1 MSEPNQQDEFSIH
14 WIQEVLERVLERDVS
29 DYLISSG
36 KSPSGSIHIGIMREL
51 VVSDVIKRRLLDV
64 GKRARTMF
72 IVDDYDPVRAF
83 PPGVSLSLDE
93 WVGIPYCD
101 VPDEFGCCSSYGA
114 HWANELIGTF
124 PDFGLDPEVVWTSK
138 LYETPEMLN
147 EVRTCLRQTDSI
159 REIMIKYVASDFD
172 EEQKKTYLE
181 GMTDWYPLSV
191 ICPQCGH
198 IQSGAKGSIV
208 PNRVTHYDPDTDMV
222 SFECT
227 NCGNSDTQPLTKLR
241 VKLTWRIDWPAKWHV
256 FRVTCEPAG
265 KDHSVKGGSYDTGL
279 EVSKRVFGW
288 TGPVKVPYE
297 WVQIGGHDMGTS
309 KGRVFTPKTWSSVSL
324 PELYRFLIL
333 KTDLQRTINIQPDL
347 LPDLVDRY
355 DHFERVF
362 YGQEPA
368 DAESV
373 QLAHLLYPLSEAKK
387 VQTKYSPKISFKF
400 AVLMSQ
406 LTDILGQELVMQRCI
421 DSLKKQ
427 HGIARVTKRSKDDIE
442 SRLVRALNWVN
453 LFGSERDQVKIPETV
468 PQEVK
473 DTINDE
479 DRAFLRAMV
488 ELLSGP
494 PLEDEELQSL
504 IFERARDV
512 GLPEKR
518 AFTVL
523 YRILISRKSGPR
535 LAPFIGALGTEWVLK
550 RIGDV
555 L

>member
-1 MSEPNQQDEFSIH
+1 
-14 WIQEVLERVLERDVS
+14 
-29 DYLISSG
+29 
-36 KSPSGSIHIGIMREL
+36 
-51 VVSDVIKRRLLDV
+51 
-64 GKRARTMF
+64 
-72 IVDDYDPVRAF
+72 
-83 PPGVSLSLDE
+83 
-93 WVGIPYCD
+93 
-101 VPDEFGCCSSYGA
+101 
-114 HWANELIGTF
+114 
-124 PDFGLDPEVVWTSK
+124 
-138 LYETPEMLN
+138 
-147 EVRTCLRQTDSI
+147 
-159 REIMIKYVASDFD
+159 
-172 EEQKKTYLE
+172 
-181 GMTDWYPLSV
+181 
-191 ICPQCGH
+191 
-198 IQSGAKGSIV
+198 
-208 PNRVTHYDPDTDMV
+208 
-222 SFECT
+222 
-227 NCGNSDTQPLTKLR
+227 
-241 VKLTWRIDWPAKWHV
+241 
-256 FRVTCEPAG
+256 
-265 KDHSVKGGSYDTGL
+265 
-279 EVSKRVFGW
+279 
-288 TGPVKVPYE
+288 VPYE

-473 DTINDE
+473 DTITDE

-504 IFERARDV
+504 IFERARGV
-512 GLPEKR
+512 GLAEKR